1 MQPIFADPKTDFIF
15 KRIFGTESHKH
26 LLVQLLNALLELEG
40 DHRIKELSYLPSEK
54 KVPIQN
60 LKLSIVDA
68 HCQDHRGVYYV
79 VEMQVFHAEGFEERV
94 VYNAAKTF
102 VTQLRVSQNY
112 PELEDVVGVS
122 ICGFSLWPHPKDERD
137 ERIPMLSRWRMRE
150 QHTGSQRGLGQLQY
164 VFLELPKYEGGDE
177 PVSIVDRWAYFF
189 REAENLEMIP
199 PALDMEPF
207 REAFEVAR
215 VASFTAEE
223 WMVYDREKMA
233 EQDERGA
240 LSRAQRIG
248 REEGIEVGMERG
260 RIEGMAELLMGLVE
274 PRFGTPEEAIV
285 TRIRTATAEQLVRW
299 AERIPTAESLD
310 EVFRDP

>member
-15 KRIFGTESHKH
+15 KRIFGAEPHKH
-26 LLVQLLNALLELEG
+26 LLVELLNALLELKGEY
-40 DHRIKELSYLPSEK
+40 RIRELSFLPPEK
-54 KVPIQN
+54 KVPIPE
-60 LKLSIVDA
+60 LKLSILDA

-112 PELEDVVGVS
+112 PELEDVIGVS
-122 ICGFSLWPHPKDERD
+122 ICGFSLWPDPKDESD
-137 ERIPMLSRWRMRE
+137 DRIPMLSRWRMSE
-150 QHTGSQRGLGQLQY
+150 KHTRSERGLGQIQY
-164 VFLELPKYEGGDE
+164 VFLELPKYDGGDE
-177 PVSIVDRWAYFF
+177 PVAIVDRWAYFF

-207 REAFEVAR
+207 REALEVAR

-248 REEGIEVGMERG
+248 REEGREEGIEVG
-260 RIEGMAELLMGLVE
+260 RIEGMVALLMGLVE
-274 PRFGTPEEAIV
+274 ARFGTPEETIV
-285 TRIRTATAEQLVRW
+285 TRIHTATADQLVRW
-299 AERIPTAESLD
+299 AGRISTAESLD